1 MAVAV
6 HLEEESVAMRVRR
19 HLRADC
25 DGTFFLSDSQAV
37 GAQS

>member
-1 MAVAV
+1 VAVAIN
-6 HLEEESVAMRVRR
+6 LEEESVAMTTRR
-19 HLRADC
+19 PRRGDC